1 MQFKNTERGDLSNTR
16 PLLWFFGLTENKATT
31 FGRLR
36 TGLFSVYDKLGGS
49 VSHQIHHLIPPDMNM
64 NIEETPQGRRLL
76 FG

>member
-16 PLLWFFGLTENKATT
+16 PLLLFFGLTENKATT

-36 TGLFSVYDKLGGS
+36 TGLFSAHDKLGGS